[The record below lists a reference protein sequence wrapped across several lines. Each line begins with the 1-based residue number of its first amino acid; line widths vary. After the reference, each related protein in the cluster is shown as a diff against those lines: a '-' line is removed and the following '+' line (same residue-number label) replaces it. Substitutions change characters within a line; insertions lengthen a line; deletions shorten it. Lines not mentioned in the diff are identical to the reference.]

1 MGARSRREQHKAE
14 LKGLILDAAR
24 EVFVRDGYE
33 QVSMRKLAER
43 IEYSPGTI
51 YLHFAGKQD
60 LLNCLVEESFERL
73 HRALE
78 KSRRDDVVETLRAGL
93 RAYVDF
99 GLRNPNH
106 YQFAFLL
113 RPASNRKRGYRPHQA
128 FEYLRQLVRC
138 CVECGRFRE
147 IEVETAA
154 QVLWSAVHGI
164 TSLLITRPQFPWVAR
179 DELVDQTIDN
189 ALRGMLAG

>member
-1 MGARSRREQHKAE
+1 MGASSRREQHKAE

-24 EVFVRDGYE
+24 EVFVREGHE
-33 QVSMRKLAER
+33 QLSMRRLAER

-60 LLNCLVEESFERL
+60 LLNCLVEESFDRL
-73 HRALE
+73 HRALV
-78 KSRRDDVVETLRAGL
+78 KAQRDDVVETLRAGL

-99 GLRNPNH
+99 GLRHPNH
-106 YQFAFLL
+106 YRFAFLL
-113 RPASNRKRGYRPHQA
+113 RPGSNRKRGYQPHQA
-128 FEYLRQLVRC
+128 FEYLRHVVRC

-147 IEVETAA
+147 IDVETAA

-164 TSLLITRPQFPWVAR
+164 TTLLITRPQFPWVAR